1 MTQFKV
7 VIPARMG
14 SSRFH
19 GKPLVSILGRA
30 MILRVAERA
39 LQTSANEVVVATDH
53 ADIAAI
59 VTEAGYHAHMTL
71 AEHPSGTDRIAQ
83 VAMERGWSDDTIV
96 VNVQGDEPA
105 IAPQLIE
112 SVAQALNDDTS
123 CVMATAAHP
132 LHAMA
137 DFLNPNMVK
146 VVLDEQQ
153 RALYFSRAPIPYP
166 RDWMK
171 AQGEVNPAAKPSLP
185 DDLPVLRHMGIYAYR
200 VGFLKRYGQ
209 LPMSRLEQIESLEQL
224 RVLANGEHISVFI
237 SDVAAAPGVDTP
249 EDVAVVEQYLRE
261 LDDLN
266 V

>member
-1 MTQFKV
+1 MTQFKI

-30 MILRVAERA
+30 MILRVTERA
-39 LQTSANEVVVATDH
+39 LQTQANEVVVATDH
-53 ADIAAI
+53 ADIAAV
-59 VTEAGYHAHMTL
+59 VTEAGYSAHMTL
-71 AEHPSGTDRIAQ
+71 AHHPSGTDRIAQ
-83 VAMERGWSDDTIV
+83 VAIERGWSDDTIV

-105 IAPQLIE
+105 IDPQLITA
-112 SVAQALNDDTS
+112 VAQALNDDTS

-132 LHAMA
+132 LHQLA

-171 AQGEVNPAAKPSLP
+171 SQTNTDEAGQTLPA
-185 DDLPVLRHMGIYAYR
+185 DLPVLRHMGIYAYR

-237 SDVAAAPGVDTP
+237 SDAAAAPGVDTP
-249 EDVAVVEQYLRE
+249 EDVAVVERYLR
-261 LDDLN
+261 DAAR
-266 V
+266 

>member
-1 MTQFKV
+1 MTPFKI

-14 SSRFH
+14 SSRFY
-19 GKPLVSILGRA
+19 GKPLVPILGRA
-30 MILRVAERA
+30 MILRVTERA
-39 LQTSANEVVVATDH
+39 LKTQANEVVVATDH
-53 ADIAAI
+53 ADIAG
-59 VTEAGYHAHMTL
+59 VVNEAGYSAHMTL
-71 AEHPSGTDRIAQ
+71 EHHPSGTDRIAQ
-83 VAMERGWSDDTIV
+83 VAIERGWSDDTIV

-105 IAPQLIE
+105 IDPQLITA
-112 SVAQALNDDTS
+112 VAQALNDDTS

-132 LHAMA
+132 LHHLA

-146 VVLDEQQ
+146 VALDEQQ

-171 AQGEVNPAAKPSLP
+171 SQTNTDEVGQTLPA
-185 DDLPVLRHMGIYAYR
+185 DLPVLRHMGIYAYR

-237 SDVAAAPGVDTP
+237 SDATAAPGVDTP
-249 EDVAVVEQYLRE
+249 EDVAVVERYLR
-261 LDDLN
+261 DAAR
-266 V
+266 

>member
-1 MTQFKV
+1 MTPFKI

-19 GKPLVSILGRA
+19 GKPLVPILGRA
-30 MILRVAERA
+30 MILRVTERA
-39 LQTSANEVVVATDH
+39 LQTRANEVVVATDH
-53 ADIAAI
+53 ADIAAV
-59 VTEAGYHAHMTL
+59 VTEAGYSAHMTL
-71 AEHPSGTDRIAQ
+71 EHHPSGTDRIAQ
-83 VAMERGWSDDTIV
+83 VAIERGWSDDTIV

-105 IAPQLIE
+105 IDPLLITA
-112 SVAQALNDDTS
+112 VAQALNDDTS

-132 LHAMA
+132 LHQLA

-171 AQGEVNPAAKPSLP
+171 SQNHTDAAQTLPA
-185 DDLPVLRHMGIYAYR
+185 DVPVLRHMGIYAYR

-224 RVLANGEHISVFI
+224 RVLAHGEHISVFI

-249 EDVAVVEQYLRE
+249 EDVALVEQYLR
-261 LDDLN
+261 DAAR
-266 V
+266 

>member
-19 GKPLVSILGRA
+19 GKPLVPILGRA
-30 MILRVAERA
+30 MILRVTERA

-53 ADIAAI
+53 DEIAAI
-59 VTEAGYHAHMTL
+59 VTEAGYTAHMTL
-71 AEHPSGTDRIAQ
+71 ADHPSGTDRIAQ
-83 VAMERGWSDDTIV
+83 VAIERGWSDDTIV

-112 SVAQALNDDTS
+112 AVARALNDDTS

-132 LHAMA
+132 LHSMA

-146 VVLDEQQ
+146 VVLDERQ

-171 AQGEVNPAAKPSLP
+171 AQGAVDSAVQSVP

-237 SDVAAAPGVDTP
+237 SDAAAAPGVDTP
-249 EDVAVVEQYLRE
+249 EDVVLVEQYLRD
-261 LDDLN
+261 LD

>member
-19 GKPLVSILGRA
+19 GKPLVPILGRA
-30 MILRVAERA
+30 MILRVADRS

-146 VVLDEQQ
+146 VVLDEQR

-171 AQGEVNPAAKPSLP
+171 AQGEVNPAATQSLP

>member
-19 GKPLVSILGRA
+19 GKPLVPILGRA
-30 MILRVAERA
+30 MILRVTERA

-53 ADIAAI
+53 EEIAAI
-59 VTEAGYHAHMTL
+59 VTQAGYTAHMTL
-71 AEHPSGTDRIAQ
+71 AQHPSGTDRIAQ
-83 VAMERGWSDDTIV
+83 VAIERGWPDDTIV

-112 SVAQALNDDTS
+112 SVARALNDDTS

-132 LHAMA
+132 LHSMA

-146 VVLDEQQ
+146 VVLDERQ

-171 AQGEVNPAAKPSLP
+171 AQGAVDSAVQSVP

-209 LPMSRLEQIESLEQL
+209 LPMSQLEQIESLEQL

-237 SDVAAAPGVDTP
+237 SDAAAAPGVDTP
-249 EDVAVVEQYLRE
+249 EDVAVVERYLRE
-261 LDDLN
+261 LD

>member
-19 GKPLVSILGRA
+19 GKPLVPILGRA
-30 MILRVAERA
+30 MILRVTERA

-53 ADIAAI
+53 DEIAAI
-59 VTEAGYHAHMTL
+59 VTEAGYTAHMTL
-71 AEHPSGTDRIAQ
+71 ADHPSGTDRIAQ
-83 VAMERGWSDDTIV
+83 VAIERGWSDDTIV

-112 SVAQALNDDTS
+112 AVARALNDDTS

-132 LHAMA
+132 LHSMA

-171 AQGEVNPAAKPSLP
+171 AHGAVDLAAQSVP
-185 DDLPVLRHMGIYAYR
+185 DDVPVLRHMGIYAYR

-237 SDVAAAPGVDTP
+237 SDAAAAPGVDTP
-249 EDVAVVEQYLRE
+249 EDVVLVERYLRD
-261 LDDLN
+261 LD

>member
-19 GKPLVSILGRA
+19 GKPLVPILGRA
-30 MILRVAERA
+30 MILRVTERA

-53 ADIAAI
+53 DEIAAI
-59 VTEAGYHAHMTL
+59 VTEAGYMAHMTL
-71 AEHPSGTDRIAQ
+71 AQHPSGTDRIAQ
-83 VAMERGWSDDTIV
+83 VAIERGWSDDTIV

-112 SVAQALNDDTS
+112 AVARALNDDTS

-132 LHAMA
+132 LHLMA

-171 AQGEVNPAAKPSLP
+171 AQGEVNPAATQSLP

>member
-19 GKPLVSILGRA
+19 GKPLVPILGRA
-30 MILRVAERA
+30 MILRVTERA

-53 ADIAAI
+53 EEIAAI
-59 VTEAGYHAHMTL
+59 VTQAGYTAHMTL
-71 AEHPSGTDRIAQ
+71 AQHPSGTDRIAQ
-83 VAMERGWSDDTIV
+83 VAIERGWPDDTIV

-112 SVAQALNDDTS
+112 SVARALNDDTS

-132 LHAMA
+132 LHSMA

-146 VVLDEQQ
+146 VVLDERQ

-171 AQGEVNPAAKPSLP
+171 AQGAVDSAVQSVP

-237 SDVAAAPGVDTP
+237 SDAAAAPGVDTP
-249 EDVAVVEQYLRE
+249 EDVVLVEQYLRD
-261 LDDLN
+261 LD

>member
-1 MTQFKV
+1 MTPFKI

-19 GKPLVSILGRA
+19 GKPLVPILGRA
-30 MILRVAERA
+30 MILRVTERA
-39 LQTSANEVVVATDH
+39 LQTRANEVVVATDH
-53 ADIAAI
+53 ADIAAV
-59 VTEAGYHAHMTL
+59 VTEAGYSAHMTL
-71 AEHPSGTDRIAQ
+71 EHHPSGTDRIAQ
-83 VAMERGWSDDTIV
+83 VAIERGWSDDTIV

-105 IAPQLIE
+105 IDPQLIPA
-112 SVAQALNDDTS
+112 VAQALNDDTS

-132 LHAMA
+132 LHQLA

-171 AQGEVNPAAKPSLP
+171 SQNHTDAAQTLPA
-185 DDLPVLRHMGIYAYR
+185 DVPVLRHMGIYAYR

-224 RVLANGEHISVFI
+224 RVLAHGEHISVFI

-249 EDVAVVEQYLRE
+249 EDVALVEQYLR
-261 LDDLN
+261 DAAR
-266 V
+266 

>member
-19 GKPLVSILGRA
+19 GKPLVPILGRA
-30 MILRVAERA
+30 MILRVADRS

-53 ADIAAI
+53 
-59 VTEAGYHAHMTL
+59 AGYHAHMTL

>member
-1 MTQFKV
+1 MTPFKI

-19 GKPLVSILGRA
+19 GKPLVPILGRA
-30 MILRVAERA
+30 MILRVTERA
-39 LQTSANEVVVATDH
+39 LQTRANEVVVATDH
-53 ADIAAI
+53 ADIAAV
-59 VTEAGYHAHMTL
+59 VTEAGYSAHMTL
-71 AEHPSGTDRIAQ
+71 EHHPSGTDRIAQ
-83 VAMERGWSDDTIV
+83 VAIERGWSDDTIV

-105 IAPQLIE
+105 IDPQLITA
-112 SVAQALNDDTS
+112 VAQALNDDTS

-132 LHAMA
+132 LHQLA

-171 AQGEVNPAAKPSLP
+171 SQTNTDAAEQTLPA
-185 DDLPVLRHMGIYAYR
+185 DLPVLRHMGIYAYR

-224 RVLANGEHISVFI
+224 RVLANGEHISVYI
-237 SDVAAAPGVDTP
+237 SHQAAAPGVDTP
-249 EDVAVVEQYLRE
+249 EDVALVEQYLRDAE
-261 LDDLN
+261 G
-266 V
+266 

>member
-1 MTQFKV
+1 MTPFKV

-19 GKPLVSILGRA
+19 GKPLVPILGRA
-30 MILRVAERA
+30 MILRVTERA

-53 ADIAAI
+53 AEIAQ
-59 VTEAGYHAHMTL
+59 VVMQAGYAAHMTL
-71 AEHPSGTDRIAQ
+71 ADHPSGTDRIAQ
-83 VAMERGWSDDTIV
+83 VAIERGWSDDTIV

-112 SVAQALNDDTS
+112 AVARALNDDTS

-132 LHAMA
+132 LHSMA

-171 AQGEVNPAAKPSLP
+171 AQDAVDSAVQSLP

-209 LPMSRLEQIESLEQL
+209 LPMSQLEQIESLEQL

-249 EDVAVVEQYLRE
+249 EDVAVVERYLRE
-261 LDDLN
+261 LDDLG

>member
-1 MTQFKV
+1 MSPFKV

-19 GKPLVSILGRA
+19 GKPLVPILGRA
-30 MILRVAERA
+30 MILRVTERA

-53 ADIAAI
+53 SDIASL
-59 VTEAGYHAHMTL
+59 VTQAGYEAHMTL
-71 AEHPSGTDRIAQ
+71 ADHPSGTDRIAQ
-83 VAMERGWSDDTIV
+83 VAIERGWSDDTIV

-105 IAPQLIE
+105 IAPALIE
-112 SVAQALNDDTS
+112 AVAQALEQDAS

-132 LHAMA
+132 MSTLA

-146 VVLDEQQ
+146 VVLDEQN

-171 AQGEVNPAAKPSLP
+171 SQSDIDAAEQTLP
-185 DDLPVLRHMGIYAYR
+185 TDVPVLRHMGIYAYR

-209 LPMSRLEQIESLEQL
+209 LPVSRLEQIESLEQL
-224 RVLANGEHISVFI
+224 RVLAHGEHIGVFI
-237 SDVAAAPGVDTP
+237 SDAAAAPGVDTP
-249 EDVAVVEQYLRE
+249 QDVAVVEQYLRDAG
-261 LDDLN
+261 L
-266 V
+266 

>member
-19 GKPLVSILGRA
+19 GKPLVPILGRA
-30 MILRVAERA
+30 MILRVTERA
-39 LQTSANEVVVATDH
+39 LHTSANEVVVATDH
-53 ADIAAI
+53 DEIAAI
-59 VTEAGYHAHMTL
+59 VTEAGYMAHMTL
-71 AEHPSGTDRIAQ
+71 AQHPSGTDRIAQ
-83 VAMERGWSDDTIV
+83 VAIERGWSDDTIV

-112 SVAQALNDDTS
+112 AVARALNDDTS

-132 LHAMA
+132 LHLMA

-171 AQGEVNPAAKPSLP
+171 AQGEVNPAATQSLP